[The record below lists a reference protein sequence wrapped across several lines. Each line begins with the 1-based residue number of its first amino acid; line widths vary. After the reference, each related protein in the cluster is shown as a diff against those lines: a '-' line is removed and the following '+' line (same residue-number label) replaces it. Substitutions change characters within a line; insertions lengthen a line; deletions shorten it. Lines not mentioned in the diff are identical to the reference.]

1 MDVRHGDHRDL
12 LVWQKAMRLAVDVHR
27 ATAMFPRS
35 EFFGL
40 TSQLRRAAISIP
52 SNLAEGSARRTT
64 PDFLAFVHIRYP
76 ISAICFPRQNGQT
89 LGTINTVAMPTTT
102 LNGVPKRM

>member
-1 MDVRHGDHRDL
+1 
-12 LVWQKAMRLAVDVHR
+12 MRLAVDVHR

-64 PDFLAFVHIRYP
+64 PDFLAFVHIARGSQAELHTQLRLARDCGYQSEATFSDLQQRTEEVGRLLTAV
-76 ISAICFPRQNGQT
+76 IIGLRRRQD
-89 LGTINTVAMPTTT
+89 
-102 LNGVPKRM
+102 R